1 MSKYESITIKKAMQ
15 NIATNKY
22 LLPAIQRKY
31 VWSTYQVERLFDSIM
46 RGYPINS
53 FMLWEISDD
62 RIMQDYKFYSFI
74 KDYCQYFHE
83 TNPDASPKL
92 LGDDFFAVID
102 GQQRLASLYIG
113 LDGTYRY
120 KKPNK
125 WWIDCE
131 ENMPTRRLYLDLSEQ
146 MTSDTDDGMMY
157 RFSFLSRED
166 LDRYE
171 DNSNAN
177 WFRVGKVL
185 DFNDLTDVN
194 SYLNEHGLAS
204 NRFAQDTLCKL
215 WVKINRD
222 EIINYL
228 VIPYQDQNKV
238 LDVFVRTNAGGTSL
252 TFSDLLMSISSAN
265 WKDHD
270 ARKEIE
276 DTMNDVFRYGNPN
289 FLFSQDNILKT
300 ILVMESDD
308 IRFRLDNFTRKKV
321 EGFEKSWDKIRKSI
335 VATFNFLDNLGYS
348 NATLPSKN
356 AVIPIIYYV
365 YKKDCDQSIV
375 KSTFSDEDRKNI
387 VKWLNL
393 SLIKGVFGGQSD
405 NVLKK
410 IREAIRDAI
419 DEETTCHFPFDRI
432 VKAFESDPAK
442 NYSLDDA
449 FIDSIL
455 LEQYGSPTA
464 TLVLQLLYQDKV
476 LRYGKAVAQ
485 DHMHPRAVFEDPSK
499 LSALNLSTEQVEF
512 FTDPQNYNSVLN
524 LQLLESA
531 ENASKNDAS
540 LADWVQSRGLKNY
553 ELLVDPD
560 VNLDIKD
567 FEAFIESR
575 KRVLKDKLKSLF
587 E

>member
-1 MSKYESITIKKAMQ
+1 MQ

-62 RIMQDYKFYSFI
+62 RIKQDYKFYSFI

-92 LGDDFFAVID
+92 LGNDFFAVID

-157 RFSFLSRED
+157 RFSFLSQED
-166 LDRYE
+166 LVWYRE
-171 DNSNAN
+171 NSNAN
-177 WFRVGKVL
+177 WFLVGDILKFSKREDIINYL
-185 DFNDLTDVN
+185 KEKELLSKDF
-194 SYLNEHGLAS
+194 AK
-204 NRFAQDTLCKL
+204 DTLFEL
-215 WVKINRD
+215 WDKINRD

-270 ARKEIE
+270 ARKQIE
-276 DTMNDVFRYGNPN
+276 DTMNEVFRYGNPN

-356 AVIPIIYYV
+356 AAIPIIYYV
-365 YKKDCDQSIV
+365 YKNNLASSIT
-375 KSTFSDEDRKNI
+375 KSTFSEEYRENI

-405 NVLKK
+405 SVLKK
-410 IREAIRDAI
+410 IRDVIK
-419 DEETTCHFPFDRI
+419 EEPTRNFPFDRI
-432 VKAFESDPAK
+432 VKAFETDPAK

-485 DHMHPRAVFEDPSK
+485 DHMHPRAVFEDPSR

-560 VNLDIKD
+560 VSLDIKD

>member
-15 NIATNKY
+15 NIVTNKY

-53 FMLWEISDD
+53 FMLWEITDD
-62 RIMQDYKFYSFI
+62 RIRQDYKFYSFI
-74 KDYCQYFHE
+74 KDYCQYFNE
-83 TNPDASPKL
+83 TNPDASTRL
-92 LGDDFFAVID
+92 LGNDFFAVID

-131 ENMPTRRLYLDLSEQ
+131 ENMPTRWLYLDLSEQ

-157 RFSFLSRED
+157 RFSFLSQED

-215 WVKINRD
+215 WDKINRD

-375 KSTFSDEDRKNI
+375 KSTFSEEDRKNI

-405 NVLKK
+405 SVLKK
-410 IREAIRDAI
+410 IRDVIK
-419 DEETTCHFPFDRI
+419 EEPTRNFPFDRI
-432 VKAFESDPAK
+432 VKAFETDPAK

-485 DHMHPRAVFEDPSK
+485 DHMHPRAVFEDTAR

-512 FTDPQNYNSVLN
+512 FTNPQNYNSVLN
-524 LQLLESA
+524 LQLLESS

-560 VNLDIKD
+560 VSLDIKD

-575 KRVLKDKLKSLF
+575 KRVLRDKLKSLF

>member
-1 MSKYESITIKKAMQ
+1 MSKYESITIKDAMH

-53 FMLWEISDD
+53 FMLWEITDNNIKQGY
-62 RIMQDYKFYSFI
+62 RFYSFI
-74 KDYCQYFHE
+74 KDYCQYFNE
-83 TNPDASPKL
+83 TNPDATTKL
-92 LGDDFFAVID
+92 MKNDFFAVID

-131 ENMPTRRLYLDLSEQ
+131 ENMPTRRLYLDLSKEVGP
-146 MTSDTDDGMMY
+146 DTDDGMKY
-157 RFSFLSRED
+157 RFSFLSQED
-166 LDRYE
+166 LDWYGE
-171 DNSNAN
+171 NSNAN
-177 WFRVGKVL
+177 WFLVGDILKFSEKEDINNYL
-185 DFNDLTDVN
+185 KEKELLSKDF
-194 SYLNEHGLAS
+194 AK
-204 NRFAQDTLCKL
+204 DTLFEL
-215 WVKINRD
+215 WKIINWYKV
-222 EIINYL
+222 INYL
-228 VIPYQDQNKV
+228 VIPDQDQDKV

-265 WKDHD
+265 WKKYD
-270 ARKEIE
+270 AHKEMD
-276 DTMNDVFRYGNPN
+276 DTQKDVFRYGNPN

-300 ILVMESDD
+300 ILVLKSDD
-308 IRFRLDNFTRKKV
+308 IRFRLDNFSREKV
-321 EGFEKSWDKIRKSI
+321 KSFENSWYKIRESI

-356 AVIPIIYYV
+356 AAIPIIYYV
-365 YKKDCDQSIV
+365 YKNNLASSIT
-375 KSTFSDEDRKNI
+375 KSTFSEEDKKSI

-393 SLIKGVFGGQSD
+393 SLIKGIFGGQSD
-405 NVLKK
+405 SVLK
-410 IREAIRDAI
+410 RIRDVI
-419 DEETTCHFPFDRI
+419 KEEPTRNFPFERI
-432 VKAFESDPAK
+432 VKTFESDPAK

-464 TLVLQLLYQDKV
+464 TLVIQLLYPDKV
-476 LRYGKAVAQ
+476 LRYGKSVVQ
-485 DHMHPRAVFEDPSK
+485 DHMHPRVTFENQLR
-499 LSALNLSTEQVEF
+499 LSALDLTPEQSQF
-512 FTDPQNYNSVLN
+512 FADPQNYNSVLN
-524 LQLLESA
+524 LQLLESS

-560 VNLDIKD
+560 VSLDIKD

-575 KRVLKDKLKSLF
+575 KRVLRDKLKSLF

>member
-1 MSKYESITIKKAMQ
+1 MSKYHSITIKDAMN

-31 VWSTYQVERLFDSIM
+31 VWSTYQVERFFDSIM

-53 FMLWEISDD
+53 FMLWEITDNNIKQGY
-62 RIMQDYKFYSFI
+62 RFYSFI

-83 TNPDASPKL
+83 TNPDASSKL
-92 LGDDFFAVID
+92 LENDFFAVID

-131 ENMPTRRLYLDLSEQ
+131 ENMPTRRLYLDLSKRVGP
-146 MTSDTDDGMMY
+146 DTDDGMKY
-157 RFSFLSRED
+157 RFSFLSQED
-166 LDRYE
+166 LDWYGE
-171 DNSNAN
+171 NSNAN
-177 WFRVGKVL
+177 WFLVGDILKFSEKE
-185 DFNDLTDVN
+185 DINN
-194 SYLNEHGLAS
+194 YLKEKELLSKN
-204 NRFAQDTLCKL
+204 FAKETLFEL
-215 WVKINRD
+215 WKKINGD
-222 EIINYL
+222 KVINYL
-228 VIPYQDQNKV
+228 VIPDQDQNKV

-265 WKDHD
+265 WKKYD
-270 ARKEIE
+270 AHKEMD
-276 DTMNDVFRYGNPN
+276 DTQKEVFRYGNPN

-308 IRFRLDNFTRKKV
+308 IRFRLDNFSREKV
-321 EGFEKSWDKIRKSI
+321 KSFENSWDRIRKSI

-365 YKKDCDQSIV
+365 YNKDCDQSIV
-375 KSTFSDEDRKNI
+375 KPTFSDEDRKNI

-405 NVLKK
+405 SVLKK
-410 IREAIRDAI
+410 IRDVIK
-419 DEETTCHFPFDRI
+419 EESTCHFPFNRI
-432 VKAFESDPAK
+432 VKAFETDPAK

-476 LRYGKAVAQ
+476 LRYGKAIAQ
-485 DHMHPRAVFEDPSK
+485 DHMHPRAVFEDPSR
-499 LSALNLSTEQVEF
+499 LSALNLSTEQAEF
-512 FTDPQNYNSVLN
+512 FTNSQNYNSVLN
-524 LQLLESA
+524 LQLLESS
-531 ENASKNDAS
+531 ENASKNDVS

-553 ELLVDPD
+553 ELLVEPD
-560 VNLDIKD
+560 VSLDIKD

-575 KRVLKDKLKSLF
+575 KKVLKDKLKSLF

>member
-53 FMLWEISDD
+53 FMLWEITDD
-62 RIMQDYKFYSFI
+62 RIRQDYKFYSFI
-74 KDYCQYFHE
+74 KDYCQYFNE
-83 TNPDASPKL
+83 TNPDASTRL
-92 LGDDFFAVID
+92 LGNDFFAVID

-131 ENMPTRRLYLDLSEQ
+131 ENMPTRWLYLDLSEQ

-157 RFSFLSRED
+157 RFSFLSQED

-171 DNSNAN
+171 ENSNAN

-215 WVKINRD
+215 WDKINRD

-300 ILVMESDD
+300 ILVLESDD

-365 YKKDCDQSIV
+365 YNKDCDQSIV

-405 NVLKK
+405 SALKK
-410 IREAIRDAI
+410 IRDVIK
-419 DEETTCHFPFDRI
+419 EEPTRNFPFDRI
-432 VKAFESDPAK
+432 VKAFETDPAK

-485 DHMHPRAVFEDPSK
+485 DHMHPRAVFEDPAR
-499 LSALNLSTEQVEF
+499 LSALDLTPEQSQF
-512 FTDPQNYNSVLN
+512 FADPQNYNSVLN
-524 LQLLESA
+524 LQLLESS

-540 LADWVQSRGLKNY
+540 LADWARLKGLKNY
-553 ELLVDPD
+553 ELLVEPD
-560 VNLDIKD
+560 VSLDLKD
-567 FEAFIESR
+567 FEVFIESR
-575 KRVLKDKLKSLF
+575 KRVLKDRLKGLF

>member
-1 MSKYESITIKKAMQ
+1 MSKYHSITIKDAMH

-46 RGYPINS
+46 RDYPINS
-53 FMLWEISDD
+53 FMLWKITDD
-62 RIMQDYKFYSFI
+62 GIKRGYKFYSFI
-74 KDYCQYFHE
+74 KDYCQYFNE
-83 TNPDASPKL
+83 TNPDATTRLMKN
-92 LGDDFFAVID
+92 DFFAVID

-113 LDGTYRY
+113 LDGTYRC

-131 ENMPTRRLYLDLSEQ
+131 ENMPTRRLYLDLSKE
-146 MTSDTDDGMMY
+146 MESDTDDGMKY
-157 RFSFLSRED
+157 KFSFLSQED

-171 DNSNAN
+171 ENSDAN
-177 WFRVGKVL
+177 WFLVGKVL

-194 SYLNEHGLAS
+194 SYLNEHGLAL

-215 WVKINRD
+215 WDRINRD
-222 EIINYL
+222 EVINYL
-228 VIPYQDQNKV
+228 VIPDQDQNKV

-265 WKDHD
+265 WEHHD
-270 ARKEIE
+270 ARKEME
-276 DTMNDVFRYGNPN
+276 DTQNDVFRYGNPN

-300 ILVMESDD
+300 ILVLESDD
-308 IRFRLDNFTRKKV
+308 IRFKLDNFSRERV
-321 EGFEKSWDKIRKSI
+321 RSFEDSWDKIRESI

-356 AVIPIIYYV
+356 AAIPIVYYV
-365 YKKDCDQSIV
+365 YKNDLASSIV
-375 KSTFSDEDRKNI
+375 RSTFSEEDKRNI

-393 SLIKGVFGGQSD
+393 SLIKGIFGGQSD
-405 NVLKK
+405 SVLK
-410 IREAIRDAI
+410 RIRDVI
-419 DEETTCHFPFDRI
+419 KEEPTRNFPFEQI
-432 VKAFESDPAK
+432 VKAFETDPAK

-464 TLVLQLLYQDKV
+464 TLVLQLLYADKV
-476 LRYGKAVAQ
+476 LRYGNSVAQ
-485 DHMHPRAVFEDPSK
+485 DHMHPRVVFEDPSR
-499 LSALNLSTEQVEF
+499 LSDLDLTPEQLQF

-524 LQLLESA
+524 LQLLESV
-531 ENASKNDAS
+531 ENAAKNDAP
-540 LADWVQSRGLKNY
+540 LADWAQSRGFKNY
-553 ELLVDPD
+553 ELLVEPN
-560 VNLDIKD
+560 VSLDIKD

-575 KRVLKDKLKSLF
+575 KRVLKEKLKGLF

>member
-1 MSKYESITIKKAMQ
+1 MQ

-62 RIMQDYKFYSFI
+62 RIKQDYKFYSFI

-92 LGDDFFAVID
+92 LGNDFFAVID

-157 RFSFLSRED
+157 RFSFLSQED
-166 LDRYE
+166 LVWYRE
-171 DNSNAN
+171 NSNAN
-177 WFRVGKVL
+177 WFLVGDILKFPKREDIINYL
-185 DFNDLTDVN
+185 EEKELLSKDF
-194 SYLNEHGLAS
+194 AK
-204 NRFAQDTLCKL
+204 DTLFEL
-215 WVKINRD
+215 WDKINRD

-276 DTMNDVFRYGNPN
+276 DTMNEAFRYGNPN

-300 ILVMESDD
+300 ILVLESDD

-335 VATFNFLDNLGYS
+335 VATFNFLDKLGYS

-356 AVIPIIYYV
+356 AAIPIIYYV

-375 KSTFSDEDRKNI
+375 KSTFSDEDRKSI

-393 SLIKGVFGGQSD
+393 SLIKGIFGGQSD
-405 NVLKK
+405 SVLK
-410 IREAIRDAI
+410 RIRDVLK
-419 DEETTCHFPFDRI
+419 EEPSSNFPFERI
-432 VKAFESDPAK
+432 VKAFEADPAK

-464 TLVLQLLYQDKV
+464 TLVLQLLYPDKV
-476 LRYGKAVAQ
+476 FRYGKSVAQ
-485 DHMHPRAVFEDPSK
+485 DHMHPRVVFEDPSR
-499 LSALNLSTEQVEF
+499 LSSLDLTPVQSQF

-540 LADWVQSRGLKNY
+540 LVDWVQSRGLKNY

-560 VNLDIKD
+560 ASLDIKD

>member
-1 MSKYESITIKKAMQ
+1 MQ

-62 RIMQDYKFYSFI
+62 RIKQDYKFYSFI

-92 LGDDFFAVID
+92 LGNDFFAVID

-157 RFSFLSRED
+157 RFSFLSQED
-166 LDRYE
+166 LVWYRE
-171 DNSNAN
+171 NSNAN
-177 WFRVGKVL
+177 WFLVGDILKFPKREDIINYL
-185 DFNDLTDVN
+185 EEKELLSKDF
-194 SYLNEHGLAS
+194 AK
-204 NRFAQDTLCKL
+204 DTLFEL
-215 WVKINRD
+215 WDKINRD

-276 DTMNDVFRYGNPN
+276 DTMNEAFRYGNPN

-300 ILVMESDD
+300 ILVLESDD

-335 VATFNFLDNLGYS
+335 VATFNFLDKLGYS

-405 NVLKK
+405 SVLK
-410 IREAIRDAI
+410 RIRDVLK
-419 DEETTCHFPFDRI
+419 EEPSSNFPFERI
-432 VKAFESDPAK
+432 VKAFEADPAK

-485 DHMHPRAVFEDPSK
+485 DHMHPRAVFEDPSR
-499 LSALNLSTEQVEF
+499 LSALNLSTEQAEF
-512 FTDPQNYNSVLN
+512 FTNPQNYNSVLN
-524 LQLLESA
+524 LQLLESS

-553 ELLVDPD
+553 ELLVEPD
-560 VNLDIKD
+560 VSLDIKD

>member
-15 NIATNKY
+15 NIVTNKY

-62 RIMQDYKFYSFI
+62 RIKQDYKFYSFI
-74 KDYCQYFHE
+74 KDYCQYFNE
-83 TNPDASPKL
+83 TNPDASTRL
-92 LGDDFFAVID
+92 LGNDFFAVID

-157 RFSFLSRED
+157 RFSFLSQED

-171 DNSNAN
+171 ENSNAN

-204 NRFAQDTLCKL
+204 NRFSQDTLCKL
-215 WVKINRD
+215 WDKINRD

-321 EGFEKSWDKIRKSI
+321 EGFEKSWDRIRKSI

-365 YKKDCDQSIV
+365 YKKDCDQSI
-375 KSTFSDEDRKNI
+375 I
-387 VKWLNL
+387 
-393 SLIKGVFGGQSD
+393 
-405 NVLKK
+405 
-410 IREAIRDAI
+410 
-419 DEETTCHFPFDRI
+419 
-432 VKAFESDPAK
+432 
-442 NYSLDDA
+442 
-449 FIDSIL
+449 
-455 LEQYGSPTA
+455 
-464 TLVLQLLYQDKV
+464 
-476 LRYGKAVAQ
+476 
-485 DHMHPRAVFEDPSK
+485 
-499 LSALNLSTEQVEF
+499 
-512 FTDPQNYNSVLN
+512 
-524 LQLLESA
+524 
-531 ENASKNDAS
+531 
-540 LADWVQSRGLKNY
+540 
-553 ELLVDPD
+553 
-560 VNLDIKD
+560 
-567 FEAFIESR
+567 
-575 KRVLKDKLKSLF
+575 
-587 E
+587 

>member
-1 MSKYESITIKKAMQ
+1 MQ

>member
-15 NIATNKY
+15 NIVTSKY

-53 FMLWEISDD
+53 FMLWEITDD
-62 RIMQDYKFYSFI
+62 RIRQDYKFYSFI

-92 LGDDFFAVID
+92 LGNDFFAVID

-157 RFSFLSRED
+157 RFSFLSQED

-215 WVKINRD
+215 WDKINRD

-321 EGFEKSWDKIRKSI
+321 EGFEKSWDKIRESI

-356 AVIPIIYYV
+356 AAIPIIYYV
-365 YKKDCDQSIV
+365 YKNNLASSIT
-375 KSTFSDEDRKNI
+375 KSTFSEEDKKSI

-393 SLIKGVFGGQSD
+393 SLIKGIFGGQSD
-405 NVLKK
+405 SVLK
-410 IREAIRDAI
+410 RIRDVI
-419 DEETTCHFPFDRI
+419 KEEPTRNFPFERI
-432 VKAFESDPAK
+432 VKTFESDPAK

-464 TLVLQLLYQDKV
+464 TLVIQLLYPDKV
-476 LRYGKAVAQ
+476 LRYGKSVVQ
-485 DHMHPRAVFEDPSK
+485 DHMHPRVTFENQLR
-499 LSALNLSTEQVEF
+499 LSALDLTPEQSQF
-512 FTDPQNYNSVLN
+512 FADPQNYNSVLN
-524 LQLLESA
+524 LQLLESS
-531 ENASKNDAS
+531 ENASKNDVS

-560 VNLDIKD
+560 VSLDIKD

-575 KRVLKDKLKSLF
+575 KRVLKDRLKGLF

>member
-62 RIMQDYKFYSFI
+62 RIKQDYKFYSFI

-83 TNPDASPKL
+83 TNPDASTRL
-92 LGDDFFAVID
+92 LGNDFFAVID

-157 RFSFLSRED
+157 RFSFLSQED

-171 DNSNAN
+171 ENSNAN

-204 NRFAQDTLCKL
+204 NRFSQDTLYKL
-215 WVKINRD
+215 WDKINRD

-308 IRFRLDNFTRKKV
+308 IRFSLDNFTRKKV
-321 EGFEKSWDKIRKSI
+321 EGFEKSWDRIRKSI

-365 YKKDCDQSIV
+365 YNKDCDQSIV
-375 KSTFSDEDRKNI
+375 KPTFSDEDRKNI

-405 NVLKK
+405 SVLKK
-410 IREAIRDAI
+410 IRDVIK
-419 DEETTCHFPFDRI
+419 EESTCHFPFDRI
-432 VKAFESDPAK
+432 VKAFETDPAK

-485 DHMHPRAVFEDPSK
+485 DHMHPRAVFEDPSR
-499 LSALNLSTEQVEF
+499 LSALNLSTEQAEF
-512 FTDPQNYNSVLN
+512 FTNPQNYNSVLN
-524 LQLLESA
+524 LQLLESS
-531 ENASKNDAS
+531 ENASKNDVS

-553 ELLVDPD
+553 ELLVEPD
-560 VNLDIKD
+560 VSLDIKD

-575 KRVLKDKLKSLF
+575 RRVLRDKLKSLF

>member
-1 MSKYESITIKKAMQ
+1 MSKYESITIKDAMH

-62 RIMQDYKFYSFI
+62 RIKQDYKFYSFI

-83 TNPDASPKL
+83 TNPDASTRL
-92 LGDDFFAVID
+92 LGNDFFAVID

-157 RFSFLSRED
+157 RFSFLSQED

-171 DNSNAN
+171 ENSNAN

-204 NRFAQDTLCKL
+204 NRFSQDTLCKL
-215 WVKINRD
+215 WDKINRD

-308 IRFRLDNFTRKKV
+308 IRFSLDNFTRKKV
-321 EGFEKSWDKIRKSI
+321 EGFEKSWDRIRKSI

-365 YKKDCDQSIV
+365 YNKDCDQSIV
-375 KSTFSDEDRKNI
+375 KPTFSDEDRKNI

-405 NVLKK
+405 SVLKK
-410 IREAIRDAI
+410 IRDVIK
-419 DEETTCHFPFDRI
+419 EESTCHFPFDRI
-432 VKAFESDPAK
+432 VKAFETDPAK
-442 NYSLDDA
+442 NYFLDDA

-485 DHMHPRAVFEDPSK
+485 DHMHPRAVFEDPSR
-499 LSALNLSTEQVEF
+499 LSALNLSTEQAEF
-512 FTDPQNYNSVLN
+512 FTNPQNYNSVLN
-524 LQLLESA
+524 LQLLESS
-531 ENASKNDAS
+531 ENASKNDVS

-553 ELLVDPD
+553 ELLVEPD
-560 VNLDIKD
+560 VSLDIKE

-575 KRVLKDKLKSLF
+575 KRVLRDKLKSLF

>member
-1 MSKYESITIKKAMQ
+1 MSKYHSITIKDAMH

-53 FMLWEISDD
+53 FMLWEITDD
-62 RIMQDYKFYSFI
+62 RIKHGYKFYSFI
-74 KDYCQYFHE
+74 KDYCQYFNE
-83 TNPDASPKL
+83 TNPDATTRLMKN
-92 LGDDFFAVID
+92 DFFAVID

-131 ENMPTRRLYLDLSEQ
+131 ENMPTRRLYLDLSKE
-146 MTSDTDDGMMY
+146 MESDTDDGMKY
-157 RFSFLSRED
+157 RFSFLSQED
-166 LDRYE
+166 LDIYE
-171 DNSNAN
+171 ENSDTN
-177 WFRVGKVL
+177 WFLVGKAL

-194 SYLNEHGLAS
+194 RYLNEQGLAS

-215 WVKINRD
+215 WDKINRD
-222 EIINYL
+222 EVINYL
-228 VIPYQDQNKV
+228 VIPDQDQNKV
-238 LDVFVRTNAGGTSL
+238 LDVFVKTNAGGTSL

-265 WKDHD
+265 WEHHD
-270 ARKEIE
+270 ARKEME
-276 DTMNDVFRYGNPN
+276 DTQNDVFRYGNPN

-300 ILVMESDD
+300 ILVLESDD
-308 IRFRLDNFTRKKV
+308 IRFRLDNFSRERV
-321 EGFEKSWDKIRKSI
+321 RSFEDSWDKIRESI

-356 AVIPIIYYV
+356 AAIPIIYYV
-365 YKKDCDQSIV
+365 YKNDLAQSIV
-375 KSTFSDEDRKNI
+375 RSTFSEEDRRNI

-393 SLIKGVFGGQSD
+393 SLIKGIFGGQSD
-405 NVLKK
+405 SVLK
-410 IREAIRDAI
+410 RIRDVI
-419 DEETTCHFPFDRI
+419 KEEPTRNFPFERI
-432 VKAFESDPAK
+432 VKAFETDPAK

-464 TLVLQLLYQDKV
+464 TLVLQLLYADKV
-476 LRYGKAVAQ
+476 LRYGKSVAQ
-485 DHMHPRAVFEDPSK
+485 DHMHPRVVFEDPSR
-499 LSALNLSTEQVEF
+499 LSTLDLTPEQTQF

-524 LQLLESA
+524 LQLLESV
-531 ENASKNDAS
+531 ENAAKNDAP
-540 LADWVQSRGLKNY
+540 LADWAQSRGFKNY
-553 ELLVDPD
+553 ELLVEPN
-560 VNLDIKD
+560 VSLDIKD

-575 KRVLKDKLKSLF
+575 KRVLKDRLKGLF
-587 E
+587 D

>member
-1 MSKYESITIKKAMQ
+1 MQ

-62 RIMQDYKFYSFI
+62 RIKQDYKFYSFI

-92 LGDDFFAVID
+92 LGNDFFAVID

-157 RFSFLSRED
+157 RFSFLSQED
-166 LDRYE
+166 LVWYRE
-171 DNSNAN
+171 NSNAN
-177 WFRVGKVL
+177 WFLVGDILKFSKREDIINYL
-185 DFNDLTDVN
+185 KEKELLSKDF
-194 SYLNEHGLAS
+194 AK
-204 NRFAQDTLCKL
+204 DTLFEL
-215 WVKINRD
+215 WDKINRD

-375 KSTFSDEDRKNI
+375 KSTFSEEDRKNI

-405 NVLKK
+405 SVLKK
-410 IREAIRDAI
+410 IRDVIK
-419 DEETTCHFPFDRI
+419 EEPTRNFPFDRI
-432 VKAFESDPAK
+432 VKAFETDPAK

-485 DHMHPRAVFEDPSK
+485 DHIHPRAVFEDPSR

-560 VNLDIKD
+560 VSLDIKD

>member
-1 MSKYESITIKKAMQ
+1 MQ

-53 FMLWEISDD
+53 FMLWEITDNNIKQGY
-62 RIMQDYKFYSFI
+62 RFYSFI
-74 KDYCQYFHE
+74 KDYCQYFNE
-83 TNPDASPKL
+83 TNPDVSPRL
-92 LGDDFFAVID
+92 IGNDFFAVID

-131 ENMPTRRLYLDLSEQ
+131 ENMPTRRLYLDLSKE
-146 MTSDTDDGMMY
+146 MESDTDDGMKY
-157 RFSFLSRED
+157 RFSFLSQED

-171 DNSNAN
+171 ENSNAN
-177 WFRVGKVL
+177 WFLVGKVL

-204 NRFAQDTLCKL
+204 NRFAQDALCKL
-215 WVKINRD
+215 WDRINRD
-222 EIINYL
+222 EVINYI
-228 VIPYQDQNKV
+228 VISDQDQNKV
-238 LDVFVRTNAGGTSL
+238 LDVFIRTNAGGTSL

-265 WKDHD
+265 WEHHD
-270 ARKEIE
+270 ARKEME
-276 DTMNDVFRYGNPN
+276 NTQNDVFRYGNPN

-300 ILVMESDD
+300 ILVLESDD
-308 IRFRLDNFTRKKV
+308 IRFRLDNFSREKV
-321 EGFEKSWDKIRKSI
+321 KSFENSWYKIRESI

-356 AVIPIIYYV
+356 AAIPIIYYV
-365 YKKDCDQSIV
+365 YKNDLASSIT
-375 KSTFSDEDRKNI
+375 KSTFSEEYRENI

-393 SLIKGVFGGQSD
+393 SLIKGIFGGQSD
-405 NVLKK
+405 SVLKRIRDV
-410 IREAIRDAI
+410 IRENPTRD
-419 DEETTCHFPFDRI
+419 FPFERI

-464 TLVLQLLYQDKV
+464 TLVLQLLYPDKV
-476 LRYGKAVAQ
+476 FRYGKSVAQ
-485 DHMHPRAVFEDPSK
+485 DHMHPRVVFEDPSR
-499 LSALNLSTEQVEF
+499 LSSLDLTPEQSQF

-524 LQLLESA
+524 LQLLESS

-540 LADWVQSRGLKNY
+540 LTDWAQSKGFKNY
-553 ELLVDPD
+553 ELLVEPD
-560 VNLDIKD
+560 VSLDLKD

-575 KRVLKDKLKSLF
+575 KRVLKDRLKGLF

>member
-1 MSKYESITIKKAMQ
+1 MQ

-62 RIMQDYKFYSFI
+62 RIKQDYKFYSFI

-83 TNPDASPKL
+83 TNPDASTRL
-92 LGDDFFAVID
+92 LGNDFFAVID

-157 RFSFLSRED
+157 RFSFLSQED

-171 DNSNAN
+171 ENSNAN

-204 NRFAQDTLCKL
+204 NRFSQDTLYKL
-215 WVKINRD
+215 WDKINRD

-308 IRFRLDNFTRKKV
+308 IRFSLDNFTRKKV
-321 EGFEKSWDKIRKSI
+321 EGFEKSWDRIRKSI

-365 YKKDCDQSIV
+365 YNKDCDQSIV
-375 KSTFSDEDRKNI
+375 KPTFSDEDRKNI

-405 NVLKK
+405 SVLKK
-410 IREAIRDAI
+410 IRDVIK
-419 DEETTCHFPFDRI
+419 EESTCHFPFDRI
-432 VKAFESDPAK
+432 VKAFETDPAK

-485 DHMHPRAVFEDPSK
+485 DHMHPRAVFEDPSR
-499 LSALNLSTEQVEF
+499 LSALNLSTEQAEF
-512 FTDPQNYNSVLN
+512 FTNPQNYNSVLN
-524 LQLLESA
+524 LQLLESS
-531 ENASKNDAS
+531 ENASKNDVS

-553 ELLVDPD
+553 ELLVEPD
-560 VNLDIKD
+560 VSLDIKD

-575 KRVLKDKLKSLF
+575 RRVLRDKLKSLF

>member
-15 NIATNKY
+15 NIVTNKY

-53 FMLWEISDD
+53 FMLWEITDD
-62 RIMQDYKFYSFI
+62 RIRQDYKFYSFI
-74 KDYCQYFHE
+74 KDYCQYFNE
-83 TNPDASPKL
+83 TNPDASTRL
-92 LGDDFFAVID
+92 LGNDFFAVID

-157 RFSFLSRED
+157 RFSFLSQED

-171 DNSNAN
+171 ENSNAN

-215 WVKINRD
+215 WDKINRD

-308 IRFRLDNFTRKKV
+308 IRFSLDNFTRKKV
-321 EGFEKSWDKIRKSI
+321 EGFEKSWDRIRKSI

-365 YKKDCDQSIV
+365 YNKDCDQSIV
-375 KSTFSDEDRKNI
+375 KPTFSDEDRKNI

-405 NVLKK
+405 SVLKK
-410 IREAIRDAI
+410 IRDVIK
-419 DEETTCHFPFDRI
+419 EEPTRNFPFDRI
-432 VKAFESDPAK
+432 VKAFETDPAK

-485 DHMHPRAVFEDPSK
+485 DHMHPRAVFEDTAR

-512 FTDPQNYNSVLN
+512 FTNPQNYNSVLN
-524 LQLLESA
+524 LQLLESS

-560 VNLDIKD
+560 VSLDIKD

-575 KRVLKDKLKSLF
+575 KRVLRDKLKSLF

>member
-62 RIMQDYKFYSFI
+62 RIKQDYKFYSFI

-92 LGDDFFAVID
+92 LGNDFFAVID

-157 RFSFLSRED
+157 RFSFLSQED
-166 LDRYE
+166 LVWYRE
-171 DNSNAN
+171 NSNAN
-177 WFRVGKVL
+177 WFLVGDILKFPKREDIINYL
-185 DFNDLTDVN
+185 EEKELLSKDF
-194 SYLNEHGLAS
+194 AK
-204 NRFAQDTLCKL
+204 DTLFEL
-215 WVKINRD
+215 WDKINRD

-276 DTMNDVFRYGNPN
+276 DTMNEAFRYGNPN

-300 ILVMESDD
+300 ILVLESDD

-335 VATFNFLDNLGYS
+335 VATFNFLDKLGYS

-405 NVLKK
+405 SVLK
-410 IREAIRDAI
+410 RIRDVLK
-419 DEETTCHFPFDRI
+419 EEPSSNFPFERI
-432 VKAFESDPAK
+432 VKAFEADPAK

-485 DHMHPRAVFEDPSK
+485 DHMHPRAVFEDPSR
-499 LSALNLSTEQVEF
+499 LSALNLSTEQAEF
-512 FTDPQNYNSVLN
+512 FTNPQNYNSVLN
-524 LQLLESA
+524 LQLLESS

-553 ELLVDPD
+553 ELLVEPD
-560 VNLDIKD
+560 VSLDIKD

>member
-1 MSKYESITIKKAMQ
+1 MN

-31 VWSTYQVERLFDSIM
+31 VWSTYQVERFFDSIM

-53 FMLWEISDD
+53 FMLWEITDNNIKQGY
-62 RIMQDYKFYSFI
+62 RFYSFI

-83 TNPDASPKL
+83 TNPDASSKL
-92 LGDDFFAVID
+92 LENDFFAVID

-131 ENMPTRRLYLDLSEQ
+131 ENMPTRRLYLDLSKRVGP
-146 MTSDTDDGMMY
+146 DTDDGMKY
-157 RFSFLSRED
+157 RFSFLSQED
-166 LDRYE
+166 LDWYGE
-171 DNSNAN
+171 NSNAN
-177 WFRVGKVL
+177 WFLVGDILKFSEKE
-185 DFNDLTDVN
+185 DINN
-194 SYLNEHGLAS
+194 YLKEKELLSKN
-204 NRFAQDTLCKL
+204 FAKETLFEL
-215 WVKINRD
+215 WKKINGD
-222 EIINYL
+222 KVINYL
-228 VIPYQDQNKV
+228 VIPDQDQNKV

-265 WKDHD
+265 WKKYD
-270 ARKEIE
+270 AHKEMD
-276 DTMNDVFRYGNPN
+276 DTQKEVFRYGNPN

-308 IRFRLDNFTRKKV
+308 IRFRLDNFSREKV
-321 EGFEKSWDKIRKSI
+321 KSFENSWDRIRKSI

-365 YKKDCDQSIV
+365 YNKDCDQSIV
-375 KSTFSDEDRKNI
+375 KPTFSDEDRKNI

-405 NVLKK
+405 SVLKK
-410 IREAIRDAI
+410 IRDVIK
-419 DEETTCHFPFDRI
+419 EESTCHFPFNRI
-432 VKAFESDPAK
+432 VKAFETDPAK

-476 LRYGKAVAQ
+476 LRYGKAIAQ
-485 DHMHPRAVFEDPSK
+485 DHMHPRAVFEDPSR
-499 LSALNLSTEQVEF
+499 LSALNLSTEQAEF
-512 FTDPQNYNSVLN
+512 FTNSQNYNSVLN
-524 LQLLESA
+524 LQLLESS
-531 ENASKNDAS
+531 ENASKNDVS

-553 ELLVDPD
+553 ELLVEPD
-560 VNLDIKD
+560 VSLDIKD

-575 KRVLKDKLKSLF
+575 KKVLKDKLKSLF

>member
-1 MSKYESITIKKAMQ
+1 MSKYHSITIKDAMH

-53 FMLWEISDD
+53 FMLWKITDNNIK
-62 RIMQDYKFYSFI
+62 RGYKFYSFI
-74 KDYCQYFHE
+74 KDYCQYFNE
-83 TNPDASPKL
+83 TNPDATTKL
-92 LGDDFFAVID
+92 MKNDFFAVID

-131 ENMPTRRLYLDLSEQ
+131 ENMPTRRLYLDLSKE
-146 MTSDTDDGMMY
+146 MESDTDDGMKY
-157 RFSFLSRED
+157 KFSFLSQED

-171 DNSNAN
+171 ENSNAN
-177 WFRVGKVL
+177 WFLVGKVL

-194 SYLNEHGLAS
+194 RYLNEHGLVS
-204 NRFAQDTLCKL
+204 NRSAQDTLCKL
-215 WVKINRD
+215 WDKINRD
-222 EIINYL
+222 EVINYL
-228 VIPYQDQNKV
+228 VIPDQDQNKV

-265 WKDHD
+265 WEHHD
-270 ARKEIE
+270 ARKEME
-276 DTMNDVFRYGNPN
+276 VTQNDVFRYGNPN

-300 ILVMESDD
+300 ILVLKSDD
-308 IRFRLDNFTRKKV
+308 IRFRLDNFSRERV
-321 EGFEKSWDKIRKSI
+321 RSFEDSWDKIRESI

-356 AVIPIIYYV
+356 AAIPIIYYV
-365 YKKDCDQSIV
+365 YKNDLASSIT
-375 KSTFSDEDRKNI
+375 KSTFSEEDKKSI

-393 SLIKGVFGGQSD
+393 SLIKGIFGGQSD
-405 NVLKK
+405 SVLK
-410 IREAIRDAI
+410 RIRDVLK
-419 DEETTCHFPFDRI
+419 DEPSSNFPFERI
-432 VKAFESDPAK
+432 VKAFEADPAK

-449 FIDSIL
+449 FIDSVL

-464 TLVLQLLYQDKV
+464 TLVLQLLYPDKV
-476 LRYGKAVAQ
+476 FRYGKSVAQ
-485 DHMHPRAVFEDPSK
+485 DHMHPRVVFEDPSR
-499 LSALNLSTEQVEF
+499 LSALDLTPEQTQF

-540 LADWVQSRGLKNY
+540 LADWAQSKGLKNY
-553 ELLVDPD
+553 ELLVEPD
-560 VNLDIKD
+560 VSLDIKN

-575 KRVLKDKLKSLF
+575 KRVLKDRLKGLF